1 MNHIF
6 QDQIDEGWMVVYMDD
21 ILIFSSDLE
30 THHQRTRIILQTMK
44 EKHLFLKP
52 AKCSFDKEEIDFLG
66 MIVKHGIVA
75 MDLVYTTK
83 TPRCPCLHRLL

>member
-6 QDQIDEGWMVVYMDD
+6 QDQIKEGWMVVYMDD

-30 THHQRTRIILQTMK
+30 THHYHTHIIFETMK

-52 AKCSFDKEEIDFLG
+52 AKCSFDKEEINFLG
-66 MIVKHGIVA
+66 MIIKHGIVA
-75 MDLVYTTK
+75 MDPAKLKGITEWS
-83 TPRCPCLHRLL
+83 TPQKL